1 MNRLAPLVV
10 FASLFAAAPHGAKAQ
25 EMGRPQDGLA
35 LAQQVC
41 AKCHAVQKQET
52 RSPNPLAP
60 TFTRIATT
68 PGMTAMALSAALR
81 TSHRTMPN
89 LILQGDDMANISAY
103 ILSLK

>member
-1 MNRLAPLVV
+1 MNRLAPLIV
-10 FASLFAAAPHGAKAQ
+10 FASLLTAPHGAKAQ

-35 LAQQVC
+35 LAQRVC

-60 TFTRIATT
+60 TFARIATT
-68 PGMTAMALSAALR
+68 PGMTAMALSAALQ

-89 LILQGDDMANISAY
+89 LILQGDDRANIIAY